1 MIQRIQ
7 SVYLAL
13 AVILLVLC
21 CCMPLATFEPIGM
34 GKPSVMYSLVVI
46 NGNGTITSYLP
57 ILLFCILVIA
67 EIILVFALLGYKN
80 RRRQMSMCRG
90 AMLAELLWIIC
101 YAGILYFC
109 GEEFTPHISIAA
121 FMPLIAFILTFMARR
136 AIKKDD
142 DLVRSA
148 ERFR

>member
-7 SVYLAL
+7 TVYLAL

-21 CCMPLATFEPIGM
+21 CCMPLATFEPAGM
-34 GKPSVMYSLVVI
+34 GKSSVMYSLAII
-46 NGNGTITSYLP
+46 NGDGAIASLLP
-57 ILLFCILVIA
+57 IALFFVVVLA
-67 EIILVFALLGYKN
+67 EIVSVFAIMGYKN
-80 RRRQMSMCRG
+80 RRRQMKLCL
-90 AMLAELLWIIC
+90 LAIFLEILWVVG
-101 YAGILYFC
+101 YAGQLLSVDN
-109 GEEFTPHISIAA
+109 GFTPRVCVAA
-121 FMPLIAFILTFMARR
+121 SFPLIAIILTFMARR

>member
-21 CCMPLATFEPIGM
+21 CCMPLAVLEPEGM
-34 GKPSVMYSLVVI
+34 GKPAVMYSLVVI
-46 NGNGTITSYLP
+46 GGDGAIMSYLP
-57 ILLFCILVIA
+57 LALFILVLIA
-67 EIILVFALLGYKN
+67 EIITVFAIFGYKN
-80 RRRQMSMCRG
+80 RRRQMKMCRT
-90 AMLAELLWIIC
+90 AMLTELLWLAG
-101 YAGILYFC
+101 YAGLLYYF
-109 GEEFTPHISIAA
+109 GKDFTPHVSMAA
-121 FMPLIAFILTFMARR
+121 FIPIIALILTFMARR

>member
-7 SVYLAL
+7 TVYLAL

-21 CCMPLATFEPIGM
+21 CCMPLATFEPVGM
-34 GKPSVMYSLVVI
+34 GKPSVMYSLVI
-46 NGNGTITSYLP
+46 IGGNGEIESFLP
-57 ILLFCILVIA
+57 TALFVVMAFA
-67 EIILVFALLGYKN
+67 EIVSVFAIMGYKN
-80 RRRQMSMCRG
+80 RRRQMKLCW
-90 AMLAELLWIIC
+90 LAVLLELLWLVG
-101 YAGILYFC
+101 YAGKFFTA
-109 GEEFTPHISIAA
+109 GENFTPRVCIAA
-121 FMPLIAFILTFMARR
+121 SFPIIAIILTVMARA

>member
-7 SVYLAL
+7 TVYLAL

-21 CCMPLATFEPIGM
+21 CCMPLAHFEPEGM
-34 GKPSVMYSLVVI
+34 GKASAMYSIVMI
-46 NGNGTITSYLP
+46 DGQGAIASYLP
-57 ILLFCILVIA
+57 SALLVLLVIA
-67 EIILVFALLGYKN
+67 EVLSVYAIIDFKN
-80 RRRQMSMCRG
+80 RRRQMRTCRF
-90 AMLAELLWIIC
+90 AMLAEMLWLVG
-101 YAGILYFC
+101 YAAILSHFSKD
-109 GEEFTPHISIAA
+109 FTPHVTVWAS
-121 FMPLIAFILTFMARR
+121 FPLIAMILTTMARH